1 MKAVSLAVARPKHK
15 AVTEGGELMATKKT
29 TTKPKAATKTTAKKP
44 ATRSA
49 APKKT
54 TKKKTTAATKKAT
67 TSRPKKVEKVPVM
80 TKAEQLCQ
88 NVNPDL
94 KAQAITLAN
103 AVLTMQ
109 EKIEQ
114 QIPNYKTADLAQE
127 VTVGTGEKML
137 RQNPLTQEF
146 RATVRDYATALNNL
160 EEILESK
167 PAAQEASAVEQLRN
181 RFKVG

>member
-1 MKAVSLAVARPKHK
+1 
-15 AVTEGGELMATKKT
+15 
-29 TTKPKAATKTTAKKP
+29 
-44 ATRSA
+44 
-49 APKKT
+49 
-54 TKKKTTAATKKAT
+54 
-67 TSRPKKVEKVPVM
+67 M

-167 PAAQEASAVEQLRN
+167 PAAQGASAVEQLRN